1 MASNLDAADLATL
14 TGMVVNVHDGDT
26 LRVVDASGTQHRVR
40 LQGIDSPATKQ
51 AFGTK
56 ARNRLADLP
65 PSLTFPRVAP
75 CSEVSGK
82 SGLSVCALRTVR
94 ATGRFR

>member
-14 TGMVVNVHDGDT
+14 TGKVVNVNDGDT

-56 ARNRLADLP
+56 ARNRLAS
-65 PSLTFPRVAP
+65 PSQESCDVLTLLEGPDSPSVLL
-75 CSEVSGK
+75 
-82 SGLSVCALRTVR
+82 GLCG